1 MRLSE
6 EERVWEKCCVRAAN
20 SMGWVDVVVGG
31 WWWWGGGG
39 VQRMHARTHARTRRL
54 TSPLLPDVN
63 MQLYEHPGPVIK
75 WGPGLHFI
83 SLFR

>member
-31 WWWWGGGG
+31 WCVCVWGGAA
-39 VQRMHARTHARTRRL
+39 HARTHARTHAPFDFPP
-54 TSPLLPDVN
+54 TA
-63 MQLYEHPGPVIK
+63 
-75 WGPGLHFI
+75 
-83 SLFR
+83 